1 MKELKRSIFFIS
13 LPIGFISLIFPIY
26 ALDIGVHVLQLGFL
40 FSIFSVVSTIIR
52 PIVGNLIDKKGR
64 KIGIL
69 LGIIFYT
76 LVNLVYIF
84 ANDFKHLLM
93 ARILQ
98 SLGTSFL
105 WISVD
110 TFISDISQDNN
121 RGKSFGI
128 IGESESKGGLLGSII
143 GFSILTSNYFKD
155 PFMAVFII
163 FTLSSLVSLFYG
175 IKDVPETIGLKKDLK
190 SGKVKDKKVLLFF
203 LCIMGMLTLIGSLT
217 APVYFLYLQDHITN
231 DLSLILSMLL
241 PSAILS
247 TFLPNKLGNISDK
260 YGREKIVFIGL
271 FANAMLQIMIP
282 FNQSYYGFM
291 LIYTMISIVGMF
303 YGPALSS
310 LVIDFVGENKRGRS
324 YGLYSFATGIGAA
337 IGSIIGSYIYQ
348 NIGGTVFH
356 LKGVLMIV
364 MVLFVCYIY
373 IRKLAFS

>member
-143 GFSILTSNYFKD
+143 GFSILTSNYF
-155 PFMAVFII
+155 
-163 FTLSSLVSLFYG
+163 
-175 IKDVPETIGLKKDLK
+175 
-190 SGKVKDKKVLLFF
+190 
-203 LCIMGMLTLIGSLT
+203 
-217 APVYFLYLQDHITN
+217 
-231 DLSLILSMLL
+231 
-241 PSAILS
+241 
-247 TFLPNKLGNISDK
+247 
-260 YGREKIVFIGL
+260 
-271 FANAMLQIMIP
+271 
-282 FNQSYYGFM
+282 
-291 LIYTMISIVGMF
+291 
-303 YGPALSS
+303 
-310 LVIDFVGENKRGRS
+310 
-324 YGLYSFATGIGAA
+324 
-337 IGSIIGSYIYQ
+337 
-348 NIGGTVFH
+348 
-356 LKGVLMIV
+356 
-364 MVLFVCYIY
+364 
-373 IRKLAFS
+373 